1 MGDSTSF
8 IQCARLEDLA
18 TIPRSKKERILRVRE
33 GDIGCLNVQV
43 EGHEYLVIR
52 THQFGIQVCR
62 LDIEDLTP
70 AARLI
75 QAIKE
80 FFTHRV
86 ADFFQLRGVGSRS
99 YRIGKTVESW
109 LRFPDGQENAKG
121 PPLMATPSITI
132 DVPGHR
138 TTESESDYVHDHL
151 ANHCPRRARE
161 IAVPTASRPLSDR
174 DRVWRDNA
182 ACRLVPQ
189 AAQGSHDAA
198 PPRPLDDAACEAEL
212 MAAFD
217 HADADPTA
225 FASLFAALEA
235 TARRSSSASI
245 PADSS
250 PLVRRAILLL
260 LGNAISTDISDDLQP
275 LRRSPQQAIALL
287 DMLRTPWHQL
297 NSGGEPVVQC
307 WQAARR
313 LARCELGFQVL
324 CGLIGAPPDLPAEA
338 VHQWHAALRIYFQSC
353 DHLIAASENQFE
365 AADSPKRGAIIGSV
379 VDARNA
385 LRALTGH
392 PLRAAEY
399 AAAML
404 MQANHPR
411 ANRLAYRALLAAVKL
426 LTVRERADSA
436 WLKAQRQAA
445 RHRVETGS
453 SLALPLDK
461 DEAMALALW
470 RNGFR
475 DDLDDGLLAQ
485 FQRLLNKLIVEW
497 LPHDDVAPDTG
508 LVDRLIPDESP
519 LAFVLGHPLTR
530 GAMRRTV
537 TQQSEDHQAAFGRMT
552 RLLVLHMKMVAGVPL
567 RRHEALLRDALL
579 LRDEIRRLGL
589 ARESEAA
596 VDSKFESVITR
607 LDDVARIID
616 ITEGIQLY
624 SAADLARLAREL
636 DVPSKRMALHQVA
649 AHVEAFHAQ
658 FPEIQLDRLRRA
670 WLGGTDEAF
679 GQTKQGLLNL
689 VRSSLLTHWASC
701 TELGIRMHAYTV
713 TNTLRSAVI
722 SDLVELPGLH
732 SHRQTLEKELAEI
745 THIDLDL
752 IQAWA
757 VETGIVPAESTAAS
771 EPAGL
776 PEKAQPAEPWE
787 ISRRFQQYRNV
798 VAMIRAGRD
807 KIDADVSL
815 PESPR
820 SREDFRRIAR
830 HLFDANLGAGAS
842 GSVTRT
848 AGISVSVGV
857 EMGPAIVLA
866 GAAPSIGFSFSH
878 EQNAAHTQTFGIIG
892 SSVGGETMMVSEARS
907 EIGQA
912 GAGITVNTPVALRI
926 GLDAHHANGY
936 AFEFGIAIRT
946 PPTPGSR
953 DWVQAGQQ
961 AIDVLFGQRL
971 AQKLAKDRAVK
982 SATPDP
988 QRALRELCLQCF
1000 ELLLRGAL
1008 ALNVFENR
1016 TANTSVAAGISAG
1029 VGANA
1034 IGGVVEIAI
1043 NARLAKETD
1052 RLHQQSRVDL
1062 TGSARLD
1069 VHGMGTGSRYSAALR
1084 LLATVLPARLTRH
1097 LTSGLASGPMVG
1109 VIATFRECGVHH
1121 FIRRETRD
1129 GIAQSSFAWDIVF
1142 RDVDDLIAHLNTPEV
1157 RRHWDRYNAP
1167 LQRLERWTLDER
1179 LQYLRLHARHS
1190 NQSYMV
1196 RRHLKESKLAELN
1209 ALTAL
1214 SQGLESM
1221 NGPFNHVATHYAL
1234 ARQCWILLNTDDHY
1248 ELGGFG
1254 VYAANHLD
1262 TQIGVHG
1269 SALLTTARSVSLS
1282 SELLWFSARV
1292 VAPTKRNPEETDT
1305 SGKEQT
1311 GSNSVY
1317 GPAL

>member
-8 IQCARLEDLA
+8 IQCGRLEDLA

-70 AARLI
+70 AARFI

-324 CGLIGAPPDLPAEA
+324 CGLIGSPPDLPAEA

-426 LTVRERADSA
+426 LTVREHADSA

-453 SLALPLDK
+453 LLALPLDK

-508 LVDRLIPDESP
+508 LVGRLIPDESP

-530 GAMRRTV
+530 GATRRTV

-589 ARESEAA
+589 ARESEAE
-596 VDSKFESVITR
+596 VDAQFENVISR
-607 LDDVARIID
+607 LDNAARIID
-616 ITEGIQLY
+616 IDGGIQPF
-624 SAADLARLAREL
+624 SATDFERLSREL
-636 DVPSKRMALHQVA
+636 GVPSSRMALREVADQV
-649 AHVEAFHAQ
+649 EEIQ
-658 FPEIQLDRLRRA
+658 SRYPEIELDRLRPA
-670 WLGGTDEAF
+670 WPGRMEEDTGH
-679 GQTKQGLLNL
+679 TKRGLVNL
-689 VRSSLLTHWASC
+689 VRANLLTQWVSC

-713 TNTLRSAVI
+713 TNVLREAVI
-722 SDLVELPGLH
+722 ADLVELPGLE
-732 SHRQTLEKELAEI
+732 SHRPAFQEELGRI
-745 THIDLDL
+745 THIDLEL
-752 IQAWA
+752 IKAWA
-757 VETGIVPAESTAAS
+757 VEAGIVPAESTAAR
-771 EPAGL
+771 EPAGS
-776 PEKAQPAEPWE
+776 PANAQPAELRE
-787 ISRRFQQYRNV
+787 IGRRFQQHRDV
-798 VAMIRAGRD
+798 VAMIRLGRD
-807 KIDADVSL
+807 KVDASVSL

-820 SREDFRRIAR
+820 SREDYRRIAR

-842 GSVTRT
+842 GSVTQT
-848 AGISVSVGV
+848 AGMGGSIGID
-857 EMGPAIVLA
+857 MGPAIVLT
-866 GAAPSIGFSFSH
+866 GPAPSIGLSISH
-878 EQNAAHTQTFGIIG
+878 EHSAARTQTFGISG
-892 SSVGGETMMVSEARS
+892 SSVGGETMTVSEAQS

-912 GAGITVNTPVALRI
+912 GAGISVNTPVALRI

-946 PPTPGSR
+946 PPTPDSR
-953 DWVQAGQQ
+953 DWVKTGQQ
-961 AIDVLFGQRL
+961 AIDVIFGQRL
-971 AQKLAKDRAVK
+971 AQKLAKAKVQAVN
-982 SATPDP
+982 AAAQMP
-988 QRALRELCLQCF
+988 QRALQELCLQCF
-1000 ELLLRGAL
+1000 QPLLRGAL

-1016 TANTSVAAGISAG
+1016 TADTSVAAGISTG
-1029 VGANA
+1029 VGASL
-1034 IGGVVEIAI
+1034 IGGSVEIAV

-1052 RLHQQSRVDL
+1052 RLHHQSRTDL
-1062 TGSARLD
+1062 TGSTRLD
-1069 VHGMGTGSRYSAALR
+1069 VQGIGTGSRYSAAIR
-1084 LLATVLPARLTRH
+1084 LLATVLPAKMTHH
-1097 LTSGLASGPMVG
+1097 LTSGLSTGPMAG
-1109 VIATFRECGVHH
+1109 VIATFCERGVHH
-1121 FIRRETRD
+1121 FMRRETRD
-1129 GIAQSSFAWDIVF
+1129 GITQSSFAWDIVF
-1142 RDVDDLIAHLNTPEV
+1142 RNVDDLIAHLNTPAV
-1157 RRHWDRYNAP
+1157 RRHWDQCNAP
-1167 LQRLERWTLDER
+1167 LKPLERWSLDER

-1214 SQGLESM
+1214 SKGLESTK
-1221 NGPFNHVATHYAL
+1221 GPYSHVGSRYEL
-1234 ARQCWILLNTDDHY
+1234 ARQCWILLSTDDHY

-1254 VYAANHLD
+1254 VYAGDHLD
-1262 TQIGVHG
+1262 TQNGVHG

-1282 SELLWFSARV
+1282 SELLWFSARL
-1292 VAPTKRNPEETDT
+1292 ATSTQRNPEETDT

-1311 GSNSVY
+1311 GTESVF
-1317 GPAL
+1317 